1 MKEIIIAT
9 LSGTLLCALATIIFQ
24 ARQIERRAR
33 ALLQVYLICL
43 CVLVTI
49 YLVTPDDLCVLPRD
63 MVVPSRAAGL
73 LFCGFLYS
81 AGFFGGVL
89 QIYNLADRGLSLR
102 MLIDISL
109 SHAGKMTPLEMTR
122 AYAAGKGLDWMY
134 DKRLDGMVATGLARR
149 VGDSIQITPKGAG
162 LARLFS
168 HLKTYAGASNGVE
181 R

>member
-1 MKEIIIAT
+1 MKEIIVAA
-9 LSGTLLCALATIIFQ
+9 LSGALLCVLVTIIFR
-24 ARQIERRAR
+24 AWRIERRAR
-33 ALLQVYLICL
+33 LLLHVYLICL
-43 CVLVTI
+43 CALAAI
-49 YLVTPDDLCVLPRD
+49 YLATPDDLGVLPRA

-89 QIYNLADRGLSLR
+89 QVYNLADRGLSLR

-109 SHAGKMTPLEMTR
+109 SEAGTMTPLEMTR

-134 DKRLDGMVATGLARR
+134 NKRLDGMVATGLARW
-149 VGDSIQITPKGAG
+149 VDDSIQITPKGAG

-168 HLKTYAGASNGVE
+168 RLKIYAGASGGVD